1 MKLLKYAFICFLLMP
16 SLYAS
21 RLSSEIKQD
30 QEQRRS
36 GHSRSGSISMS
47 ESQKKTKDKRRL
59 SLPLDKYLTPTQE
72 YKSTAIRE
80 ENPDLSHALSNLK
93 ISSEKIERR
102 KKSTASSYQLTFWEV
117 YSAIKHKSSDF
128 APWEKIEG
136 PLLERILLTGE
147 QWKTITLDRE
157 PTPNITLFQVLK
169 KFARDD
175 EDNDMKRVNMRHVRV
190 DYSLPLP
197 YGRYTGEELLTLHF
211 SIPYTQNNRLEH
223 KESPLSM
230 MKRLLEWQQGEDG
243 KSLEKIQRMMPL
255 TLTPLTPHDFSQRMF
270 ENLKPDEFI
279 RLQYNRKERRLSII
293 AHQFRP
299 GELRTL
305 LPYFPK
311 DIAIL
316 ELENTNMRKT
326 DATDLAPFLSDSM
339 EKLNLSNNKL
349 SDMAFMSLVSYFNHG
364 LKILDLSGNR
374 LGDVTLVFLA
384 KNSLE
389 TLEELILGHNPIT
402 SKGLCTLALNMPAQL
417 KKLDLS
423 HTLIDDDGIEAL
435 ARTHHL
441 PHELNI
447 THTSVGD
454 RGVGALM
461 QFGSKNLTV
470 LHLYET
476 KTGTEGRAYLNENN
490 FTEALPNFLQ
500 GIWIKQ

>member
-1 MKLLKYAFICFLLMP
+1 MKFLKCALICFLLMP

-21 RLSSEIKQD
+21 RLSSEIKQE
-30 QEQRRS
+30 QEQGRS
-36 GHSRSGSISMS
+36 SRSRGGSMS
-47 ESQKKTKDKRRL
+47 TPESQKKTKNKRKL
-59 SLPLDKYLTPTQE
+59 SLPLDKSLALVQE
-72 YKSTAIRE
+72 NKSAVLRE
-80 ENPDLSHALSNLK
+80 ENPDLINAFAKLK
-93 ISSEKIERR
+93 INPEKIERR
-102 KKSTASSYQLTFWEV
+102 GKSNASAYHLTFWEV
-117 YSAIKHKSSDF
+117 YSAVKHKSSDYS
-128 APWEKIEG
+128 PWEKIEG

-157 PTPNITLFQVLK
+157 PTPNVMLFQVVK
-169 KFARDD
+169 KFAKDD
-175 EDNDMKRVNMRHVRV
+175 EKDAMQKVNLRKVRV

-211 SIPYTQNNRLEH
+211 SIPYTQNTRLEH
-223 KESPLSM
+223 KESATSM

-243 KSLEKIQRMMPL
+243 KSLESIQRMIPL

-279 RLQYNRKERRLSII
+279 RLQYNRNERRLSII

-311 DIAIL
+311 DIVIL
-316 ELENTNMRKT
+316 ELENTNMRKA
-326 DATDLAPFLSDSM
+326 DATDLAPFLSESM
-339 EKLNLSNNKL
+339 EKLNLSKNKL
-349 SDMAFMSLVSYFNHG
+349 SDMAFTSLVSYFNHG
-364 LKILDLSGNR
+364 LKILDLRENR

-384 KNSLE
+384 KSPLG
-389 TLEELILGHNPIT
+389 TLEELLLGHNPIT
-402 SKGLCTLALNMPAQL
+402 SKGLCTFALNISSQL

-435 ARTHHL
+435 ARARYL
-441 PHELNI
+441 PHELKI

-454 RGVGALM
+454 RGVCALV
-461 QFGSKNLTV
+461 QFGSKELKV
-470 LHLYET
+470 LDLYET
-476 KTGTEGRAYLNENN
+476 KTEAEGRACLQHHSFIE
-490 FTEALPNFLQ
+490 TSPNFLE